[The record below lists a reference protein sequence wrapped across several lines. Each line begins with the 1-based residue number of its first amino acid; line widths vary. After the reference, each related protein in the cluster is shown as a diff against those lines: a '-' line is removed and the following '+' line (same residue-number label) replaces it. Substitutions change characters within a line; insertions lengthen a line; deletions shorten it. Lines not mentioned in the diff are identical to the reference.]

1 MLSEPVP
8 SPRRIVADTNTRPI
22 IVGVLSDTHG
32 HLYPQVREMLRGVDH
47 ILHAGD
53 VGSPQVLAEL
63 KTIAPVT
70 AVRGNC
76 DLEAWAQ
83 SLPLRAELELG
94 GVRVVM
100 GHMAGRLREGPERRA
115 RDDQGDDE
123 GQQGVGAGF
132 RVVVTGHSHRVE
144 SEERDGVLH
153 LNPGSAGPERFGHP
167 RTLARL
173 VISPALEEGQ
183 PACAGAPAQVRV
195 ELLIV
200 PTGSGPR
207 ES

>member
-1 MLSEPVP
+1 MSEAATRA
-8 SPRRIVADTNTRPI
+8 RRIVDDPDARPI

-53 VGSPQVLAEL
+53 VGSPQVLAGL
-63 KTIAPVT
+63 RTIAPVT

-76 DLEAWAQ
+76 DVEAWAQ
-83 SLPLRAELELG
+83 CLPLRAELELG
-94 GVRVVM
+94 GVRVLL
-100 GHMAGRLREGPERRA
+100 GHIAGRLREELERRA
-115 RDDQGDDE
+115 REERGDD
-123 GQQGVGAGF
+123 GGRQGAGAGF

-167 RTLARL
+167 RTIARL
-173 VISPALEEGQ
+173 VIGPTPEGEHS
-183 PACAGAPAQVRV
+183 ARAGAPVQIKV
-195 ELLIV
+195 EILVV
-200 PTGSGPR
+200 PKGSGPR
-207 ES
+207 DW

>member
-1 MLSEPVP
+1 VLSEPGVC
-8 SPRRIVADTNTRPI
+8 ARPI
-22 IVGVLSDTHG
+22 VVGVLSDTHG

-53 VGSPQVLAEL
+53 VGSPQVLAGL

-76 DLEAWAQ
+76 DVETWAQ

-94 GVRVVM
+94 GVRVLM
-100 GHMAGRLREGPERRA
+100 GHMAGRLREELERRA
-115 RDDQGDDE
+115 RDERRDDDGRQGD
-123 GQQGVGAGF
+123 GAGF
-132 RVVVTGHSHRVE
+132 RVVVSGHSHRVE
-144 SEERDGVLH
+144 TEERDGVLH

-173 VISPALEEGQ
+173 VIGPAPEGDHFVW
-183 PACAGAPAQVRV
+183 AGAPVQIKAEILV
-195 ELLIV
+195 V
-200 PTGSGPR
+200 PIGSGPR
-207 ES
+207 DL